1 MNEDLDEITLILLS
15 KEFMITNE
23 KLIEVGLK
31 AFGPIMNN
39 FQYLII
45 SKEKKLKLLH

>member
-23 KLIEVGLK
+23 KLIEVGFESIW
-31 AFGPIMNN
+31 AN
-39 FQYLII
+39 Y
-45 SKEKKLKLLH
+45 E